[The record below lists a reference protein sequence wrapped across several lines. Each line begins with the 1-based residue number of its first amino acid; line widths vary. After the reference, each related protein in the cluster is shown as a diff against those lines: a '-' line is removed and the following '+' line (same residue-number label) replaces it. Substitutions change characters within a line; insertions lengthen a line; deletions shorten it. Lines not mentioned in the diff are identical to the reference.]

1 VGESRAR
8 RKSNRFRLPG
18 GWQRW
23 VLVGAVCLVAL
34 LYYRPLRA
42 YFQARHE
49 VAERQAEVR
58 QLDVQ
63 HQAYLQRVELTES
76 GATLLRAARRLSL
89 VKPGE
94 RLFIVRGI
102 SEWRRSHGH
111 AAQQQR

>member
-1 VGESRAR
+1 VASGKGSGLARVAR
-8 RKSNRFRLPG
+8 RAG
-18 GWQRW
+18 GWRRW
-23 VLVGAVCLVAL
+23 ILVGAICLVAL

-49 VAERQAEVR
+49 VAARQAEVR
-58 QLDVQ
+58 QLDAQ
-63 HQAYLQRVELTES
+63 HRAYLQRVELTES

-102 SEWRRSHGH
+102 SDWRRSHSRT
-111 AAQQQR
+111 QQRR